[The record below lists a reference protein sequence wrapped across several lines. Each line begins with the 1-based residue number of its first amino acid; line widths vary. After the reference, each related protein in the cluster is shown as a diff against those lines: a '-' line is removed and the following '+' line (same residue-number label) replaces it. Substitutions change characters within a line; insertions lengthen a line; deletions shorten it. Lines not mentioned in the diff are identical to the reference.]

1 MIGGWYILGK
11 SINFNKEHVLDKAM
25 YLFWEKGY
33 DATYISDLIE
43 TMGISRSS
51 LYDSFGNK
59 EDLFKQVLEHY
70 KNYGY
75 RKRNLLFSGI
85 NTKAS
90 LKSFFYQ
97 HIEKCY
103 SDDIPKSCI
112 ITNSSLLIGH
122 IDPAIEEILINN
134 FNELEKVFKQV
145 IEKGKNKG
153 EISQEVNSELVAYS
167 LLSLNHSIN
176 LMSRYKKE
184 KNLAYNLV
192 DKTIADL

>member
-1 MIGGWYILGK
+1 LGR
-11 SINFNKEHVLDKAM
+11 SISFNKEHALDKAM

-43 TMGISRSS
+43 TMGISRST
-51 LYDSFGNK
+51 LYDSFGDK
-59 EDLFKQVLEHY
+59 DELYKLVLERY
-70 KNYGY
+70 KNYGH

-85 NTKAS
+85 NTKES

-122 IDPAIEEILINN
+122 IDSSIEEILLNN

-145 IEKGKNKG
+145 IEKGKNNG
-153 EISQEVNSELVAYS
+153 EISQKANSELVAYS

-176 LMSRYKKE
+176 LMSKYKKE

>member
-1 MIGGWYILGK
+1 MGRKI
-11 SINFNKEHVLDKAM
+11 SFNKEHALNKAM
-25 YLFWEKGY
+25 HLFWEKGY

-43 TMGISRSS
+43 TMGISRST
-51 LYDSFGNK
+51 LYDSFGDK
-59 EDLFKQVLEHY
+59 DALFKLVLEHY
-70 KNYGY
+70 KNYGS

-103 SDDIPKSCI
+103 SDEIPKGCM
-112 ITNSSLLIGH
+112 ITNSSLLIGQ
-122 IDPAIEEILINN
+122 IDPAIEEILIND

-145 IEKGKNKG
+145 IEEGKKKG
-153 EISQEVNSELVAYS
+153 EISQEVDTELVSYS
-167 LLSLNHSIN
+167 LLSLNHSLN
-176 LMSRYKKE
+176 VMSKYKKE
-184 KNLAYNLV
+184 KNLAYHLV

>member
-1 MIGGWYILGK
+1 MGR
-11 SINFNKEHVLDKAM
+11 SISFNKELALNKAM
-25 YLFWEKGY
+25 YLFWKKGY
-33 DATYISDLIE
+33 DATSISDLIE
-43 TMGISRSS
+43 TMAISRST

-59 EDLFKQVLEHY
+59 EELFKLVLEHY

-85 NTKAS
+85 DTKAS
-90 LKSFFYQ
+90 LKSFFYE
-97 HIEKCY
+97 HIEECY

-112 ITNSSLLIGH
+112 ITNSSLLIGN
-122 IDPAIEEILINN
+122 IDPSIEEILLND

-145 IEKGKNKG
+145 IEEGKKKG
-153 EISQEVNSELVAYS
+153 EISQEANAELVSYS

-184 KNLAYNLV
+184 KSLAYNLV

>member
-1 MIGGWYILGK
+1 LGRK
-11 SINFNKEHVLDKAM
+11 ISFNKEHALNKAM
-25 YLFWEKGY
+25 HLFWEKGY

-43 TMGISRSS
+43 TMGISRST
-51 LYDSFGNK
+51 LYDSFGDK
-59 EDLFKQVLEHY
+59 DALFKLVLEHY
-70 KNYGY
+70 KNYGS

-103 SDDIPKSCI
+103 SDEIPKGCM
-112 ITNSSLLIGH
+112 ITNSSLLIGQ
-122 IDPAIEEILINN
+122 IDPAIEEILIND

-145 IEKGKNKG
+145 IEEGKKKG
-153 EISQEVNSELVAYS
+153 EISQEVDTELVSYS
-167 LLSLNHSIN
+167 LLSLNHSLN
-176 LMSRYKKE
+176 VMSKYKKE
-184 KNLAYNLV
+184 KNLAYHLV

>member
-1 MIGGWYILGK
+1 MGR
-11 SINFNKEHVLDKAM
+11 SISFNKEHALNKAM
-25 YLFWEKGY
+25 YLFWKKGY
-33 DATYISDLIE
+33 DATSISDLIE
-43 TMGISRSS
+43 TMAISRST

-59 EDLFKQVLEHY
+59 EELFKLVLEHY

-85 NTKAS
+85 DTKAS
-90 LKSFFYQ
+90 LKSFFYE
-97 HIEKCY
+97 HIEECY

-112 ITNSSLLIGH
+112 ITNSSLLIGN
-122 IDPAIEEILINN
+122 IDPSIEEILLND

-145 IEKGKNKG
+145 IEEGKKKGK
-153 EISQEVNSELVAYS
+153 ISQEANAELVSYS

-184 KNLAYNLV
+184 KSLAYNLV